1 MLQGLLPLRLNCP
14 WRALAA
20 AAMVRSTM
28 LGPTAAIGAVR
39 LAAPIRAACS
49 LVAALPSWAPT
60 IERTGALYV
69 ALRID
74 PLIHLGF
81 GAEA

>member
-14 WRALAA
+14 WRAAA
-20 AAMVRSTM
+20 ATAMVRSTM
-28 LGPTAAIGAVR
+28 LGPSAAIGAVR

-49 LVAALPSWAPT
+49 LVAAMPT
-60 IERTGALYV
+60 CTPAFERTGALYV

-74 PLIHLGF
+74 TLIHLIH
-81 GAEA
+81 